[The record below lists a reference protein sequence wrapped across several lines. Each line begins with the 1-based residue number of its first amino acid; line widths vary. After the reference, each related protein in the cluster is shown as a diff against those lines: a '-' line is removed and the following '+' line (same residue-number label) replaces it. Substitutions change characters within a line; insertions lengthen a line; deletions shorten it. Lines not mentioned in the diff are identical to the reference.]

1 MDTLLLVIALATS
14 RVFCRLPP
22 GSVQAAAAA
31 ALAGAGALPVP
42 AGVVVP
48 VTACLP
54 KQGGAAEL
62 LLVLLPPQ
70 PAAARLASTARDIP
84 AAAYPALLMAA
95 SWSASRPVPDGG
107 HWRSRKNRYQNDKR
121 VVS

>member
-1 MDTLLLVIALATS
+1 LDTLWLVIGLATS

-22 GSVQAAAAA
+22 GSVQPAAAA

-62 LLVLLPPQ
+62 LLLVPLPLQ
-70 PAAARLASTARDIP
+70 AAARLASTARDIP

-95 SWSASRPVPDGG
+95 SWSASPPGPAG
-107 HWRSRKNRYQNDKR
+107 QALAFKNRYQNDKH

>member
-1 MDTLLLVIALATS
+1 MRLRRGALWFLLCLIL
-14 RVFCRLPP
+14 
-22 GSVQAAAAA
+22 AAAA
-31 ALAGAGALPVP
+31 ALPGPGALPVP

-54 KQGGAAEL
+54 KHGGAPEL

-84 AAAYPALLMAA
+84 AAAYPALVMAA
-95 SWSASRPVPDGG
+95 LLDREPARLD
-107 HWRSRKNRYQNDKR
+107 RSGTGVQEK
-121 VVS
+121 